1 MEGKVI
7 TAHLYVRVTLT
18 NSLSWKHYGCL
29 EGDDATITPRDENVL
44 PLKPS
49 KIRMSLFLHQI
60 WRNVAFHHLLSN
72 RSSAVN
78 GCRQNESPNS
88 WYKHHNNPQVIQTT
102 PVHQLTSGEDK
113 SIIHNNASYSEIV
126 HLLLSL
132 TSKSSHILFRAVLN
146 CFVL

>member
-1 MEGKVI
+1 MLNWESHGGQSHNCSPLRQSNSHKQSFME
-7 TAHLYVRVTLT
+7 TLWMFRGGWCYNHT
-18 NSLSWKHYGCL
+18 QRWKCAPPQAIQ
-29 EGDDATITPRDENVL
+29 D
-44 PLKPS
+44 
-49 KIRMSLFLHQI
+49 
-60 WRNVAFHHLLSN
+60 VAFHHLLSN

-126 HLLLSL
+126 YLLLSL